1 MPTHVRL
8 SAGMGPAECQWAV
21 ARLVTCFLDEAAAH
35 GLAPRVLETIP
46 GEARGTSRSVLIAL
60 EADGPAG
67 WLESWNGTIKWV
79 GLSPYRPQ
87 HKRRNWFIGVAA
99 SGGAGT
105 PPDPALDR
113 DRPVRVYEGKHFH
126 RRQ

>member
-1 MPTHVRL
+1 
-8 SAGMGPAECQWAV
+8 MGPAECQWAV

-99 SGGAGT
+99 SPGAGT

-113 DRPVRVYEGKHFH
+113 DRPVRVYEGKHFN